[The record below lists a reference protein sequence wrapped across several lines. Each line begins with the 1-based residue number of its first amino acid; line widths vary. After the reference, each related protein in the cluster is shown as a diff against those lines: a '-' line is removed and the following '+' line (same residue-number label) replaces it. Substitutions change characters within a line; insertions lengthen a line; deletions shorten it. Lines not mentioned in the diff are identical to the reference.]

1 MNRSLG
7 VLLLIS
13 LLSPGIASAEDR
25 LNIRTNPLMA
35 LGTVVNL
42 EVDVR
47 LGERWALGPVL
58 SANGTEPD
66 YHVGLRL
73 NRYETGTF
81 DQGWLLSMA
90 ATGGS
95 ELGDYKVVNDVYTD
109 ERDRGWKA
117 ALGLNQAY
125 LWRWD
130 TFNTT
135 VGLGARVE
143 YHELQDRLSLH
154 SDVHFS
160 IGWIR

>member
-1 MNRSLG
+1 MNRLREILMLGG
-7 VLLLIS
+7 VLL
-13 LLSPGIASAEDR
+13 PGLAFAEDR
-25 LNIRTNPLMA
+25 LNIRTNPFMA

-47 LGERWALGPVL
+47 LNERWALGPVV

-66 YHVGLRL
+66 YQVGLRL

-81 DQGWLLSMA
+81 DQGWLLSLA

-95 ELGDYKVVNDVYTD
+95 ELGDYVVEDDIYTD
-109 ERDRGWKA
+109 ERESGWRA
-117 ALGLNQAY
+117 SLGMNQSY

-135 VGLGARVE
+135 LGLGARVE
-143 YHELQDRLSLH
+143 YHDLQERLSLH